1 MGEWLNGRAA
11 YVNEL
16 VFFINNVVIAGSVT
30 GSIYAIGAIGVTLVF
45 SIMRFAHF
53 AHADM
58 MTFGAFMV
66 LLLTAAFPGVGGI
79 VGLPTPIVML
89 PLAMALTAALAVGID
104 RAFYKPLRLH
114 GVKPIVMVIASLGV
128 TLMLQGLI
136 RLFSGTGAQSLYMAG
151 ERKVIHRLE
160 LPFEMA
166 ARPIIITEPQIILF
180 LLTAACVVG
189 LHLFL
194 SRSRL
199 GKAMRAMSDNPDLAR
214 ASGINTHTIVAVTWV
229 IAGGLAAIA
238 GTLLSLDVTF
248 KPDLSFFLLLPIFAA
263 AIVGGVGHPYGA
275 IAGGFVV
282 GFAETLAVFNWSV
295 LLRPI
300 QHHFPEWLEIPRN
313 LAFVSTEYK
322 IVVPFFILVAILVWR
337 PTGIF
342 KGKLIS

>member
-1 MGEWLNGRAA
+1 M
-11 YVNEL
+11 NEL
-16 VFFINNVVIAGSVT
+16 VFFINNVVIAGSVA
-30 GSIYAIGAIGVTLVF
+30 GSIYAIGAVGVTLIF

-53 AHADM
+53 AHGDM

-66 LLLTAAFPGVGGI
+66 LLLTTLFPQAGAAIGI
-79 VGLPTPIVML
+79 PTPLIML
-89 PLAMALTAALAVGID
+89 PFAMALTAVLAVGID
-104 RAFYKPLRLH
+104 RAFYKPLRAH

-136 RLFSGTGAQSLYMAG
+136 RLFAGTGGESLYVDD
-151 ERKVIHRLE
+151 RKEIFRIP
-160 LPFEMA
+160 LPIEGV
-166 ARPIIITEPQIILF
+166 RVPVVITEPQIYLF
-180 LLTAACVVG
+180 ALTLISVVA
-189 LHLFL
+189 LHFFL

-199 GKAMRAMSDNPDLAR
+199 GKAMRAMSDNPALAQ
-214 ASGINTHTIVAVTWV
+214 ASGINTNTIVAVTWV

-282 GFAETLAVFNWSV
+282 GFAETLAVFNWGI
-295 LLRPI
+295 LLRP
-300 QHHFPEWLEIPRN
+300 FRDSLPEWLAQAGN
-313 LAFVSTEYK
+313 LAFVGTEYK

-342 KGKLIS
+342 KGKVI

>member
-1 MGEWLNGRAA
+1 M
-11 YVNEL
+11 NEL
-16 VFFINNVVIAGSVT
+16 VFFVNNVVIAGSVT
-30 GSIYAIGAIGVTLVF
+30 GAIYAIGAIGVTLIF

-66 LLLTAAFPGVGGI
+66 LVLTTAFPGVGLSIG
-79 VGLPTPIVML
+79 VPTAIVML
-89 PLAMALTAALAVGID
+89 PVAILLTACLAVGID
-104 RAFYKPLRLH
+104 KAFYKPLRAH

-128 TLMLQGLI
+128 TLILQGLI
-136 RLFSGTGAQSLYMAG
+136 RLFSGTGGQGLYVDD
-151 ERKVIHRLE
+151 RKAIFRM
-160 LPFEMA
+160 LPFEDV
-166 ARPIIITEPQIILF
+166 RVPIVITEPQIYLF
-180 LLTAACVVG
+180 VITVVAVIA

-199 GKAMRAMSDNPDLAR
+199 GKAMRAMSDNPELAQ
-214 ASGINTHTIVAVTWV
+214 ASGINTNTIVAVTWV

-275 IAGGFVV
+275 VAGGFVV
-282 GFAETLAVFNWSV
+282 GFAETLAVFNWAV
-295 LLRPI
+295 LLRP
-300 QHHFPEWLEIPRN
+300 FRDSLPTWLELPSN
-313 LAFVSTEYK
+313 LAFVGTEYK

-342 KGKLIS
+342 KGKVI

>member
-1 MGEWLNGRAA
+1 M
-11 YVNEL
+11 NEL

-66 LLLTAAFPGVGGI
+66 LLLTMAFPGAGSV
-79 VGLPTPIVML
+79 VGLPTAVVML
-89 PLAMALTAALAVGID
+89 PLAMALTALLAVGID
-104 RAFYKPLRLH
+104 KAFYKPLRAH
-114 GVKPIVMVIASLGV
+114 GVKPIVLVIASLGV
-128 TLMLQGLI
+128 TLILQGLI
-136 RLFSGTGAQSLYMAG
+136 RLFAGTSSQSLYIA
-151 ERKVIHRLE
+151 ERKEIYRLD
-160 LPFEMA
+160 LPFELA
-166 ARPIIITEPQIILF
+166 TRPIIVTEPQVILF
-180 LLTAACVVG
+180 ILTIAAVVG

-194 SRSRL
+194 NRSRL

-214 ASGINTHTIVAVTWV
+214 ASGINTNTIVAVTWV
-229 IAGGLAAIA
+229 IAGGLAAVA

-282 GFAETLAVFNWSV
+282 GFAETLAVFNWTV

-300 QHHFPEWLEIPRN
+300 AHHFPEWLELPRN
-313 LAFVSTEYK
+313 LAFVGTEYK

-342 KGKLIS
+342 KGKVI

>member
-1 MGEWLNGRAA
+1 L
-11 YVNEL
+11 NEL
-16 VFFINNVVIAGSVT
+16 VFFINNVIIAGSVT

-66 LLLTAAFPGVGGI
+66 LLLTMAFPGAGAI
-79 VGLPTPIVML
+79 VGLPTPVIML
-89 PLAMALTAALAVGID
+89 PLAMALTALLAVAID
-104 RAFYKPLRLH
+104 KAFYKPLRAH
-114 GVKPIVMVIASLGV
+114 GVKPIVLVIGSLGV
-128 TLMLQGLI
+128 TLMLQGVI
-136 RLFSGTGAQSLYMAG
+136 RLFAGTSGQNLYMAG
-151 ERKVIHRLE
+151 ERKEIYRLA
-160 LPFEMA
+160 LPFEGVRA
-166 ARPIIITEPQIILF
+166 PIVITEPQIILF
-180 LLTAACVVG
+180 VMTIACVVG

-194 SRSRL
+194 NRTRL

-214 ASGINTHTIVAVTWV
+214 ASGINTNHIVAVTWV

-238 GTLLSLDVTF
+238 GTLLALDVTF

-282 GFAETLAVFNWSV
+282 GFAETLAVFNWAV

-300 QHHFPEWLEIPRN
+300 QHLFPEWLDVPRN
-313 LAFVSTEYK
+313 LAFVGTEYK

-342 KGKLIS
+342 KGKVI

>member
-1 MGEWLNGRAA
+1 M
-11 YVNEL
+11 NEL

-66 LLLTAAFPGVGGI
+66 LLLTMAFPGAGAV
-79 VGLPTPIVML
+79 VGLPTAVVML
-89 PLAMALTAALAVGID
+89 PLAMALTALLAVGID
-104 RAFYKPLRLH
+104 KAFYKPLRAH
-114 GVKPIVMVIASLGV
+114 GVKPIVLVIASLGV
-128 TLMLQGLI
+128 TMILQGLI
-136 RLFSGTGAQSLYMAG
+136 RLFAGTSAQSLYIA
-151 ERKVIHRLE
+151 ERKEIYRLD
-160 LPFEMA
+160 LPFELA
-166 ARPIIITEPQIILF
+166 TRPVIITEPQVILF
-180 LLTAACVVG
+180 ILTIASVVG

-194 SRSRL
+194 NRSRL

-214 ASGINTHTIVAVTWV
+214 ASGINTNTIVAVTWV

-282 GFAETLAVFNWSV
+282 GFAETLAVFNWAV

-300 QHHFPEWLEIPRN
+300 AHYFPEWFELPRN
-313 LAFVSTEYK
+313 LAFVGTEYK

-342 KGKLIS
+342 KGKVI

>member
-1 MGEWLNGRAA
+1 M
-11 YVNEL
+11 NEL
-16 VFFINNVVIAGSVT
+16 VFFINNVIIAGSVT

-66 LLLTAAFPGVGGI
+66 LLLTLAFPGVGGV
-79 VGLPTPIVML
+79 VGLPTPVVML
-89 PLAMALTAALAVGID
+89 PLAMILTAALAVGID
-104 RAFYKPLRLH
+104 KVFYKPLRAH
-114 GVKPIVMVIASLGV
+114 GVKPIVIVIGSLGV

-136 RLFSGTGAQSLYMAG
+136 RLFAGTSAQNMYLAG
-151 ERKVIHRLE
+151 ERKEIYRLDV
-160 LPFEMA
+160 PFELA
-166 ARPIIITEPQIILF
+166 TRPIIVTEPQIILF
-180 LLTAACVVG
+180 ILTIACVVG

-194 SRSRL
+194 NRTRL

-214 ASGINTHTIVAVTWV
+214 ASGINTNYIVSVTWV
-229 IAGGLAAIA
+229 IAGSLAAIA

-295 LLRPI
+295 MLRPI
-300 QHHFPEWLEIPRN
+300 QHLFPEWIEIPRN
-313 LAFVSTEYK
+313 LAFVGTEYK

-342 KGKLIS
+342 KGKVI

>member
-1 MGEWLNGRAA
+1 M
-11 YVNEL
+11 NEL
-16 VFFINNVVIAGSVT
+16 VFFVNNVVIAGSVT
-30 GSIYAIGAIGVTLVF
+30 GAIYAIGAIGVTLIF

-53 AHADM
+53 AHADV

-66 LLLTAAFPGVGGI
+66 LLLTTAFPGAGI
-79 VGLPTPIVML
+79 SIGVPTAIVML
-89 PLAMALTAALAVGID
+89 PIAMLLTAFLAVGID
-104 RAFYKPLRLH
+104 KAFYKPLRAH

-128 TLMLQGLI
+128 TLILQGLI
-136 RLFSGTGAQSLYMAG
+136 RLFSGTGGQGLYVDD
-151 ERKVIHRLE
+151 RKEIFRM
-160 LPFEMA
+160 LPFDGV
-166 ARPIIITEPQIILF
+166 RVPIVITEPQVYLF
-180 LLTAACVVG
+180 VITLVAVIA

-199 GKAMRAMSDNPDLAR
+199 GKAMRAMSDNPELAQ
-214 ASGINTHTIVAVTWV
+214 ASGINTNTIVAVTWV

-275 IAGGFVV
+275 VAGGFVV
-282 GFAETLAVFNWSV
+282 GFAETLAVFNWAV
-295 LLRPI
+295 LLRP
-300 QHHFPEWLEIPRN
+300 FRDSLPTWLELPSN
-313 LAFVSTEYK
+313 LAFVGTEYK

-342 KGKLIS
+342 KGKVI

>member
-1 MGEWLNGRAA
+1 M
-11 YVNEL
+11 NEFI
-16 VFFINNVVIAGSVT
+16 FFINNVIIAGSVT

-66 LLLTAAFPGVGGI
+66 LLLTMAFPGAGVI
-79 VGLPTPIVML
+79 VGLPTPVIML
-89 PLAMALTAALAVGID
+89 PLAMALTALLAVAID
-104 RAFYKPLRLH
+104 KAFYKPLRAH
-114 GVKPIVMVIASLGV
+114 GVKPIVLVIGSLGV

-136 RLFSGTGAQSLYMAG
+136 RLFAGTSGQNLYMAG
-151 ERKVIHRLE
+151 ERKEIYRLA
-160 LPFEMA
+160 LPFENVRA
-166 ARPIIITEPQIILF
+166 PVVITEPQVIL
-180 LLTAACVVG
+180 LILTLICVVG

-194 SRSRL
+194 NRTRL

-214 ASGINTHTIVAVTWV
+214 ASGINTNHIVAVTWV

-238 GTLLSLDVTF
+238 GTLLALDVTF

-282 GFAETLAVFNWSV
+282 GFAETLAVFNWAV
-295 LLRPI
+295 LLRHI
-300 QHHFPEWLEIPRN
+300 QHLFPEWLEVPRN
-313 LAFVSTEYK
+313 LAFVGTEYK

-342 KGKLIS
+342 KGKVI

>member
-1 MGEWLNGRAA
+1 M
-11 YVNEL
+11 NEL
-16 VFFINNVVIAGSVT
+16 VFFINNVVVSGTVS
-30 GSIYAIGAIGVTLVF
+30 GSIYAMGAIGVTLVF

-58 MTFGAFMV
+58 MTLGAFVV
-66 LLLTAAFPGVGGI
+66 LLLTTLFPEVGGV
-79 VGLPTPIVML
+79 VGLPSALLLLPI
-89 PLAMALTAALAVGID
+89 AMAVTAVAAVGID
-104 RAFYKPLRLH
+104 RTFYKPLRAH
-114 GVKPIVMVIASLGV
+114 DVKPIVMVIASLGV

-136 RLFSGTGAQSLYMAG
+136 RLFAGTGSESLYIA
-151 ERKVIHRLE
+151 ERKDIFRIE
-160 LPFEMA
+160 LPFELA
-166 ARPIIITEPQIILF
+166 SRPIVVTEPQIILF
-180 LLTAACVVG
+180 VFAIVAVVS

-214 ASGINTHTIVAVTWV
+214 ASGINTNTIVAVTWV
-229 IAGGLAAIA
+229 IAGSLAAAA
-238 GTLLSLDVTF
+238 GTLLSLDVAF

-300 QHHFPEWLEIPRN
+300 RDSFPEWLELPSN
-313 LAFVSTEYK
+313 LALVGTEYK

-342 KGKLIS
+342 KGKVI

>member
-1 MGEWLNGRAA
+1 M
-11 YVNEL
+11 
-16 VFFINNVVIAGSVT
+16 VFFINNVIVAGSVS
-30 GSIYAIGAIGVTLVF
+30 GSIYAIGAIGVTLIF

-58 MTFGAFMV
+58 MTFGTFMV
-66 LLLTAAFPGVGGI
+66 LLLTLAFPGVGAV

-89 PLAMALTAALAVGID
+89 PLAIVLTALLAVGID
-104 RAFYKPLRLH
+104 KTFYKPLRAH

-136 RLFSGTGAQSLYMAG
+136 RLFSGTGAQNLYLAG
-151 ERKVIHRLE
+151 ERKEIYRLE
-160 LPFEMA
+160 MPFELA
-166 ARPIIITEPQIILF
+166 SRPVIVTEPQIILF
-180 LLTAACVVG
+180 VLTIVCVVG

-194 SRSRL
+194 NRTRL

-214 ASGINTHTIVAVTWV
+214 ASGINTNHIVAVTWV

-238 GTLLSLDVTF
+238 GTLLALDVTF

-282 GFAETLAVFNWSV
+282 GFAETLAVFNWAV
-295 LLRPI
+295 LLRP
-300 QHHFPEWLEIPRN
+300 FRDSLPEWLAQAGN
-313 LAFVSTEYK
+313 LAFVGTEYK

-342 KGKLIS
+342 KGKVI

>member
-1 MGEWLNGRAA
+1 M
-11 YVNEL
+11 NEL
-16 VFFINNVVIAGSVT
+16 VFFINNVVIAGSVA
-30 GSIYAIGAIGVTLVF
+30 GSIYAIGAVGVTLIF

-53 AHADM
+53 AHGDM

-66 LLLTAAFPGVGGI
+66 LLLTTLFPQAGAAIGV
-79 VGLPTPIVML
+79 PTPLIML
-89 PLAMALTAALAVGID
+89 PLAMALTALLAVGID
-104 RAFYKPLRLH
+104 RTFYKPLRAH

-136 RLFSGTGAQSLYMAG
+136 RLFAGTGGESLYVDD
-151 ERKVIHRLE
+151 RKEIFRIP
-160 LPFEMA
+160 LPIEGV
-166 ARPIIITEPQIILF
+166 RVPVVITEPQLYLF
-180 LLTAACVVG
+180 ALTLISVVA
-189 LHLFL
+189 LHFFL

-199 GKAMRAMSDNPDLAR
+199 GKAMRAMSDNPSLAQ
-214 ASGINTHTIVAVTWV
+214 ASGINTNTIVAVTWV
-229 IAGGLAAIA
+229 LAGGLAAIA

-282 GFAETLAVFNWSV
+282 GFAETLAVFNWGI
-295 LLRPI
+295 LLRP
-300 QHHFPEWLEIPRN
+300 FRDSLPEWLALPGN
-313 LAFVSTEYK
+313 LAFVGTEYK

-342 KGKLIS
+342 KGKVI

>member
-1 MGEWLNGRAA
+1 M
-11 YVNEL
+11 NEL
-16 VFFINNVVIAGSVT
+16 VFFINNVIVAGSVT
-30 GSIYAIGAIGVTLVF
+30 GSIYAIGAVGVTLIF

-66 LLLTAAFPGVGGI
+66 LLLTTLFPAAGSA
-79 VGLPTPIVML
+79 VGLPTAIVML
-89 PLAMALTAALAVGID
+89 PLAMVLTAALAVGID
-104 RAFYKPLRLH
+104 RAFYKPLRSH

-136 RLFSGTGAQSLYMAG
+136 RLFAGTGGQSLYVG
-151 ERKVIHRLE
+151 ERKEIYRLE
-160 LPFEMA
+160 LPFEA
-166 ARPIIITEPQIILF
+166 ITRPVVITEPQVILF
-180 LLTAACVVG
+180 VLTAVAVVG

-199 GKAMRAMSDNPDLAR
+199 GKAMRAMSDNPDLAL

-263 AIVGGVGHPYGA
+263 AIVGGVGHPFGA

-282 GFAETLAVFNWSV
+282 GFAEALAVFNWTV
-295 LLRPI
+295 LLRPV
-300 QHHFPEWLEIPRN
+300 QAYFPEWLELPRS
-313 LAFVSTEYK
+313 LAFVGTEYK

-337 PTGIF
+337 PTGLF
-342 KGKLIS
+342 KGKVIT

>member
-1 MGEWLNGRAA
+1 M
-11 YVNEL
+11 NEFI
-16 VFFINNVVIAGSVT
+16 FFINNVIIAGSVT

-66 LLLTAAFPGVGGI
+66 LLLTMAFPGAGAI
-79 VGLPTPIVML
+79 VGLPTPVIML
-89 PLAMALTAALAVGID
+89 PLAMALTALLAVAID
-104 RAFYKPLRLH
+104 KAFYKPLRAH
-114 GVKPIVMVIASLGV
+114 GVKPIVLVIGSLGV

-136 RLFSGTGAQSLYMAG
+136 RLFAGTSGQNLYMAG
-151 ERKVIHRLE
+151 ERKEIYRLA
-160 LPFEMA
+160 LPFENVRA
-166 ARPIIITEPQIILF
+166 PIVITEPQVILF
-180 LLTAACVVG
+180 ILTLICVVG

-194 SRSRL
+194 NRTRL

-214 ASGINTHTIVAVTWV
+214 ASGINTNHIVAVTWV

-238 GTLLSLDVTF
+238 GTLLALDVTF

-282 GFAETLAVFNWSV
+282 GFAETLAVFNWAV

-300 QHHFPEWLEIPRN
+300 QHLFPEWLEIPRN
-313 LAFVSTEYK
+313 LAFVGTEYK

-342 KGKLIS
+342 K

>member
-1 MGEWLNGRAA
+1 MENH

-16 VFFINNVVIAGSVT
+16 VFFINNVVIAGSVS
-30 GSIYAIGAIGVTLVF
+30 GSIYAIGAVGVTLIF

-53 AHADM
+53 AHGDM

-66 LLLTAAFPGVGGI
+66 LLLTTAFPGAGAAFGVPAAL
-79 VGLPTPIVML
+79 VLL
-89 PLAMALTAALAVGID
+89 PLAMVLTALLAVSID
-104 RAFYKPLRLH
+104 KAFYKPLRAH
-114 GVKPIVMVIASLGV
+114 GVKPIVMVIGSLGV

-136 RLFSGTGAQSLYMAG
+136 RLFAGTSGQSLYVDD
-151 ERKVIHRLE
+151 RKEIFRLA
-160 LPFEMA
+160 LPFEGVRA
-166 ARPIIITEPQIILF
+166 PVVITEPQLYLF
-180 LLTAACVVG
+180 VITLLAVVG

-194 SRSRL
+194 NRSRL
-199 GKAMRAMSDNPDLAR
+199 GKAMRAMSDNPDLAQ
-214 ASGINTHTIVAVTWV
+214 ASGINTNTIVAVTWV

-275 IAGGFVV
+275 VAGGFVV

-295 LLRPI
+295 MLRP
-300 QHHFPEWLEIPRN
+300 FRDSLPEWLTQSGN
-313 LAFVSTEYK
+313 LAFVGTEYK
-322 IVVPFFILVAILVWR
+322 IVVPFFILVVILVWR

-342 KGKLIS
+342 KGKVI

>member
-1 MGEWLNGRAA
+1 M
-11 YVNEL
+11 NEL
-16 VFFINNVVIAGSVT
+16 VFFINNVVVSGAVT
-30 GSIYAIGAIGVTLVF
+30 GSIYAMGAIGVTLVF

-58 MTFGAFMV
+58 MTLGAFV
-66 LLLTAAFPGVGGI
+66 VFLLTSLFPEVGAA
-79 VGLPTPIVML
+79 VGLPSALLLL
-89 PLAMALTAALAVGID
+89 PLAMACTAVVAVGID
-104 RAFYKPLRLH
+104 RTFYKPLRAH
-114 GVKPIVMVIASLGV
+114 NVKPIVMVIASLGV

-136 RLFSGTGAQSLYMAG
+136 RLFAGTSGKSLYIA
-151 ERKVIHRLE
+151 ERKDIFRLE
-160 LPFEMA
+160 LPFDLA
-166 ARPIIITEPQIILF
+166 ARPIVITEPQIILIVF
-180 LLTAACVVG
+180 TLAAVTG

-214 ASGINTHTIVAVTWV
+214 ASGINTNTIVAVTWI
-229 IAGGLAAIA
+229 IAGGLAAAA

-275 IAGGFVV
+275 IAGGFMV

-295 LLRPI
+295 LLRP
-300 QHHFPEWLEIPRN
+300 FSASLPEWLVLPGN
-313 LAFVSTEYK
+313 LALVGTEYK

-342 KGKLIS
+342 KGKVI

>member
-1 MGEWLNGRAA
+1 M
-11 YVNEL
+11 
-16 VFFINNVVIAGSVT
+16 VFFINNVVVAGSVT

-66 LLLTAAFPGVGGI
+66 LLLTMAFPGAGAV
-79 VGLPTPIVML
+79 VGLPTAVVML
-89 PLAMALTAALAVGID
+89 PLAMALTALLAVGID
-104 RAFYKPLRLH
+104 KAFYKPLRAH
-114 GVKPIVMVIASLGV
+114 GVKPIVLVIASLGV
-128 TLMLQGLI
+128 TLILQGLI
-136 RLFSGTGAQSLYMAG
+136 RLFAGTSSQSLYIA
-151 ERKVIHRLE
+151 ERKEIYRLD
-160 LPFEMA
+160 LPFELA
-166 ARPIIITEPQIILF
+166 TRPIIVTEPQIILF
-180 LLTAACVVG
+180 ILTIAAVVG

-194 SRSRL
+194 NRSRL

-214 ASGINTHTIVAVTWV
+214 ASGINTNTIVAVTWV
-229 IAGGLAAIA
+229 IAGGLAAVA

-282 GFAETLAVFNWSV
+282 GFAETLAVFNWTV

-300 QHHFPEWLEIPRN
+300 AHHFPEWLDLPRN
-313 LAFVSTEYK
+313 LAFVGTEYK

-342 KGKLIS
+342 KGKVI